1 MKNRFLIN
9 SSILFAIGF
18 VSLVASYRILEY
30 FLQAAPLYSLYRM
43 YQYHIAFFWQ
53 YIAII
58 SLFFGILGAVWI
70 KYYGCSRGWKRWW
83 SIALIIIATVL
94 CSSPIGGLL
103 WHIHDMQA
111 GFVPP
116 TYINKLVRGLLDGLF
131 FGWLLVLIS
140 FPLNAI
146 GVVVAYSS
154 LHFLSKSH
162 S

>member
-9 SSILFAIGF
+9 SSILFAISF

-30 FLQAAPLYSLYRM
+30 FLYAAPFYSFYRM

-53 YIAII
+53 YIAIL

-70 KYYGCSRGWKRWW
+70 KDYGLSRGWKRWS
-83 SIALIIIATVL
+83 SIALVIIVTVL
-94 CSSPIGGLL
+94 CSSPIGGVL

-116 TYINKLVRGLLDGLF
+116 TYINKLVSGLLDGLF
-131 FGWLLVLIS
+131 FGWLLVIIS
-140 FPLNAI
+140 FPLNVI

-162 S
+162 N